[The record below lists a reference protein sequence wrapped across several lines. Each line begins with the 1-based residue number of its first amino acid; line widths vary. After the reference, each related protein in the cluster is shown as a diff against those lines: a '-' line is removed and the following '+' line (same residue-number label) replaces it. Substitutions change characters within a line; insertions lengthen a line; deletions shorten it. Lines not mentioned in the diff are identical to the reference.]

1 MKNETGRAW
10 VFGDNV
16 DTDQL
21 APGIYI
27 KRPIEELARHCLEGL
42 APDFAAAVSPGDIV
56 VAGRNFGAGSS
67 REQAAEA
74 LRHLGIKAIIAQSFG
89 GIFYRNAINFGLMPM
104 ICAEASQIGDGD
116 RLRIDAASGKVFNLT
131 TEQNCQAEAMPEHL
145 LRIINAGGLLPYLE
159 TRRNIPL
166 ASDAEND

>member
-1 MKNETGRAW
+1 MNDQTGRAW

-42 APDFAAAVSPGDIV
+42 APDFAASASPGDIV
-56 VAGRNFGAGSS
+56 VAGSNFGAGSS

-74 LRHLGIKAIIAQSFG
+74 LHYLGIRAIIAQSFG
-89 GIFYRNAINFGLMPM
+89 GIFYRNAINFGLLPL
-104 ICAEASQIGDGD
+104 ICADAPRIGDGD
-116 RLRIDAASGKVFNLT
+116 RLRIDAPSGEVLNLT
-131 TEQNCQAEAMPEHL
+131 REQNYQAEAMPGHL
-145 LRIINAGGLLPYLE
+145 LQIINAGGLLPYLE
-159 TRRNIPL
+159 TRL
-166 ASDAEND
+166 KVKAKND

>member
-1 MKNETGRAW
+1 MKNEAGRAW

-42 APDFAAAVSPGDIV
+42 APDFASSVVPGDIV

-74 LRHLGIKAIIAQSFG
+74 LRHLGIRAIIAQSFG
-89 GIFYRNAINFGLMPM
+89 GIFYRNAINFGLAPL
-104 ICAEASQIGDGD
+104 ICAEVSQIEDGN
-116 RLRIDAASGKVFNLT
+116 RLRIDVQSGEVFNLT
-131 TEQNCQAEAMPEHL
+131 KKLNHQAEAMPEHL
-145 LRIINAGGLLPYLE
+145 LQIINAGGLLPYLE
-159 TRRNIPL
+159 NRLGVT
-166 ASDAEND
+166 AEND

>member
-1 MKNETGRAW
+1 MKHETGRAW
-10 VFGDNV
+10 GFGDNV

-27 KRPIEELARHCLEGL
+27 KHPIAELARHCLEGL
-42 APDFAAAVSPGDIV
+42 APDFAASVSPGDIV

-74 LRHLGIKAIIAQSFG
+74 LRHLGIRVIIAQSFG

-104 ICAEASQIGDGD
+104 ICADALQIDDGD
-116 RLRIDAASGKVFNLT
+116 RLRIDVLSGEVFNLT
-131 TEQNCQAEAMPEHL
+131 TKRKCQAQAMPEHL

-159 TRRNIPL
+159 TRL
-166 ASDAEND
+166 GDDAKND